1 MTWSCPR
8 CGRSFH
14 RKDQPHSCELRDIES
29 HFTGKSDHLRPLYEL
44 LVGRIRDFGPVKI
57 SPVKNAIIISAKTT
71 FLAIK
76 PRRGHLELEFL
87 LDHPVEDFPIT
98 QSVRASMNR
107 YAHFIKVDRREDIN
121 DQLMDWLLQSY
132 NTVENA

>member
-1 MTWSCPR
+1 MSWTCPR

-14 RKDQPHSCELRDIES
+14 RKDQPHSCDVRDIDS
-29 HFTGKSDHLRPLYEL
+29 HFAGKPPALRCVFDALTGRLQS
-44 LVGRIRDFGPVKI
+44 FGPVKI

-76 PRRGHLELEFL
+76 PRKDCVEIEFL
-87 LDHPVEDFPIT
+87 LDHAVEEFPVT
-98 QSVRASMNR
+98 KTVRASRNR
-107 YAHFIKVDRREDIN
+107 YAHFIKLEQPEEVN
-121 DQLMDWLLQSY
+121 DQLMHWLFLSY